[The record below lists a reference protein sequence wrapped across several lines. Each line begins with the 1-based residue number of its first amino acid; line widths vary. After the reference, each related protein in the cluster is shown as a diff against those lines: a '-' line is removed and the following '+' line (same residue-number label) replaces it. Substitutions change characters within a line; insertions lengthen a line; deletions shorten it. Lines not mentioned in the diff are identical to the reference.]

1 MESDADYR
9 QRIPAAFEGMSVA
22 GPVGAY
28 EYHALSWM
36 VGWRGRVGIQPVTG
50 GSGGDYSGPRR

>member
-22 GPVGAY
+22 GPTARMNITP
-28 EYHALSWM
+28 EL
-36 VGWRGRVGIQPVTG
+36 GWAG
-50 GSGGDYSGPRR
+50 G